1 LSPWLLMGGAVGSAL
16 VGSVVA
22 ATDTAL
28 SSLPS
33 FRLAA
38 MAEQVSEAERIALDR
53 YRAGPQQAHAR
64 WVLGRALF
72 CALTTVS
79 FARAWELGLGGR
91 WWVGALWGMCAFYG
105 ALMSLAT
112 AWARAEAQRVA
123 PLLLRIM
130 RTIDLLLLPV
140 AIPLSWLAA
149 RVGSRSVGEP
159 ESGPSSQTT
168 RRVESEM
175 SHLVTD
181 MSQTGE
187 FGAEPAELIRN
198 VLEFTDLRVREVM
211 VPRIKVVT
219 IEAST
224 PIDEAMRLVAAEG
237 HSRYPVYRNRSD
249 NIVGVLYA
257 KDLFQFLPQVGA
269 AARPS
274 TVQQLAR
281 APVNFVPETQLVS
294 SVLREMR
301 QRRQHMALVIDEFGG
316 FAGVVTLEDILEEIV
331 GDINDEHDEVEA
343 QVQDLGDGRWLVD
356 ASAKLSDLSAQF
368 GRLLDG
374 DEGEYD
380 SLGGMLVHEAGRVP
394 AVGDRVTAAGL
405 EFLICEAD
413 AKRVVRVEVTLPP
426 PAPST
431 RTPAQHTT
439 LAPPSGAHA
448 TTPPPSVRVR
458 NVAGTIPPRP
468 A

>member
-1 LSPWLLMGGAVGSAL
+1 MGGAVGSAL

-22 ATDTAL
+22 ATDASL

-38 MAEQVSEAERIALDR
+38 MADQASEAERSAIER

-79 FARAWELGLGGR
+79 FARAWEIGLGGR

-105 ALMSLAT
+105 VLMTIAT
-112 AWARAEAQRVA
+112 AWARAEAPRVA
-123 PLLLRIM
+123 PVLLRAI
-130 RTIDLLLLPV
+130 RAVDLLMAPV
-140 AIPLSWLAA
+140 SVPLSWLAA
-149 RVGSRSVGEP
+149 RVGARSANEAA
-159 ESGPSSQTT
+159 ELGPNSETA

-175 SHLVTD
+175 GHLVAN

-211 VPRIKVVT
+211 VPRIKVVSL
-219 IEAST
+219 EAST

-237 HSRYPVYRNRSD
+237 HSRYPVYRGRSD

-257 KDLFQFLPQVGA
+257 KDLFQFLPAGSSA
-269 AARPS
+269 SRPL

-281 APVNFVPETQLVS
+281 APANFVPETQLVS

-301 QRRQHMALVIDEFGG
+301 QRRKHMALVIDEFGG

-331 GDINDEHDEVEA
+331 GDIHDEHDEVEP
-343 QVQDLGDGRWLVD
+343 QLLDLGEGRWLVD
-356 ASAKLSDLSAQF
+356 ASAKLSDLSAQL
-368 GRLLDG
+368 GKSLESD
-374 DEGEYD
+374 GEYD
-380 SLGGMLVHEAGRVP
+380 SLGGLLVHEAGRVP
-394 AVGDRVTAAGL
+394 SVGERIVVAGL
-405 EFLICEAD
+405 EFLVREAD
-413 AKRVVRVEVTLPP
+413 AKRVTRVEVVLPP
-426 PAPST
+426 PSSGGRTST
-431 RTPAQHTT
+431 PH
-439 LAPPSGAHA
+439 
-448 TTPPPSVRVR
+448 TPP
-458 NVAGTIPPRP
+458 AP
-468 A
+468 APA

>member
-1 LSPWLLMGGAVGSAL
+1 MGGAVGSAL

-22 ATDTAL
+22 ATDAAL
-28 SSLPS
+28 SSLPP

-38 MAEQVSEAERIALDR
+38 MAEQASEAERVALNR

-72 CALTTVS
+72 CALTSVS

-105 ALMSLAT
+105 VLMTLAT

-123 PLLLRIM
+123 PLLLRMM
-130 RTIDLLLLPV
+130 RTVDLLLAPV
-140 AIPLSWLAA
+140 SVPLSWLAA
-149 RVGSRSVGEP
+149 RAGSRHFGDP
-159 ESGPSSQTT
+159 TDSGPSSQTT
-168 RRVESEM
+168 RRVESEV
-175 SHLVTD
+175 SHLVSD

-187 FGAEPAELIRN
+187 FGAEPAELIKN
-198 VLEFTDLRVREVM
+198 VLDFTDLRVREVM
-211 VPRIKVVT
+211 VPRIKVVA

-224 PIDEAMRLVAAEG
+224 PIDETMRLVAAEG
-237 HSRYPVYRNRSD
+237 HSRYPVYRSRTD

-257 KDLFQFLPQVGA
+257 KDLFQFLPEGGA
-269 AARPS
+269 VPKPS
-274 TVQQLAR
+274 TVQQLVR

-316 FAGVVTLEDILEEIV
+316 FAGIVTLEDVLEEIV
-331 GDINDEHDEVEA
+331 GDIHDEHDEVEA

-356 ASAKLSDLSAQF
+356 ASAKLSDLSVQL
-368 GRLLDG
+368 GKLLDG

-380 SLGGMLVHEAGRVP
+380 SLGGLLVHEAGRVP
-394 AVGDRVTAAGL
+394 AVGERVTAAGL
-405 EFLICEAD
+405 EFLIREAD

-426 PAPST
+426 PSSGG
-431 RTPAQHTT
+431 RTPAHHTWPT
-439 LAPPSGAHA
+439 SLRRLASGLPPG
-448 TTPPPSVRVR
+448 
-458 NVAGTIPPRP
+458 P